1 MAAILKTKVNIS
13 DEEVKEQYKEF
24 TSMYPEGKI
33 TLEEFS
39 EMFGT
44 KVVFSPDSI
53 FRYVM
58 ETKVT
63 TGNT

>member
-1 MAAILKTKVNIS
+1 MAAILKAKVNIS

-53 FRYVM
+53 FR
-58 ETKVT
+58 
-63 TGNT
+63 